1 MEMQQNPRQ
10 FPRSVCRGLLTD
22 TKTDMTLTAVGNLFP
37 AIPLAIV
44 ALNFR
49 YTSLAGLM
57 REITAQLE
65 PGIPDTSKMSVLLE
79 ELTVMRTRM
88 VLVKYALFLS
98 GVAFISNLFA
108 LFAGYFS
115 LNAVAPLGMV
125 FTIVSM
131 AGGIGCFCIETA
143 LSTKALNLHIAGV
156 LPKTEP
162 QRH

>member
-1 MEMQQNPRQ
+1 MI
-10 FPRSVCRGLLTD
+10 
-22 TKTDMTLTAVGNLFP
+22 LTAVGNLFP

-65 PGIPDTSKMSVLLE
+65 PDLSDKSKMSVLLE
-79 ELTVMRTRM
+79 ELTVTRTRM
-88 VLVKYALFLS
+88 VLVKYVLFLC
-98 GVAFISNLFA
+98 GVSFISNLFS

-115 LNAVAPLGMV
+115 LNAVAPLGIA
-125 FTIVSM
+125 FTILSM

-156 LPKTEP
+156 LPRTEP
-162 QRH
+162 ARR

>member
-1 MEMQQNPRQ
+1 MI
-10 FPRSVCRGLLTD
+10 
-22 TKTDMTLTAVGNLFP
+22 LTAVGNLFP

-65 PGIPDTSKMSVLLE
+65 PGLSNKAKMSVLLE

-88 VLVKYALFLS
+88 ALVKYALFLC
-98 GVAFISNLFA
+98 GVSFISNLFS

-115 LNAVAPLGMV
+115 LNAVAPLGMA
-125 FTIVSM
+125 FTILSM

-156 LPKTEP
+156 LPRTEP
-162 QRH
+162 ARR

>member
-1 MEMQQNPRQ
+1 MI
-10 FPRSVCRGLLTD
+10 
-22 TKTDMTLTAVGNLFP
+22 LTAVGNLFT

-65 PGIPDTSKMSVLLE
+65 PGLSNKSKMSVLLE

-88 VLVKYALFLS
+88 VLVKYVLFLC
-98 GVAFISNLFA
+98 GVSFISNLFS
-108 LFAGYFS
+108 LFAGYFG
-115 LNAVAPLGMV
+115 LNAVAPLGMA
-125 FTIVSM
+125 FTILSM

-156 LPKTEP
+156 LPRTEP
-162 QRH
+162 ARR

>member
-1 MEMQQNPRQ
+1 MI
-10 FPRSVCRGLLTD
+10 
-22 TKTDMTLTAVGNLFP
+22 LTAVGNLFP

-65 PGIPDTSKMSVLLE
+65 PGLSDKSKMSVLLE

-88 VLVKYALFLS
+88 VLVKYALFLC
-98 GVAFISNLFA
+98 GVSFISNLFS
-108 LFAGYFS
+108 LFAGYFN
-115 LNAVAPLGMV
+115 LNTVAPLGMA
-125 FTIVSM
+125 FTILSM
-131 AGGIGCFCIETA
+131 AGGIGYFCIETA

-156 LPKTEP
+156 LPRTEP

>member
-1 MEMQQNPRQ
+1 MI
-10 FPRSVCRGLLTD
+10 
-22 TKTDMTLTAVGNLFP
+22 LTAVGNLFP
-37 AIPLAIV
+37 TIPLAIV

-49 YTSLAGLM
+49 CTSLDGLM

-65 PGIPDTSKMSVLLE
+65 PGLSDKSKMSVLLE

-88 VLVKYALFLS
+88 VLVKYALFLC
-98 GVAFISNLFA
+98 GVSFIFNPFS

-115 LNAVAPLGMV
+115 LNAVAPLGMA
-125 FTIVSM
+125 FTILSM

-156 LPKTEP
+156 ISRTEP
-162 QRH
+162 ARR

>member
-1 MEMQQNPRQ
+1 MI
-10 FPRSVCRGLLTD
+10 
-22 TKTDMTLTAVGNLFP
+22 LTAVGNLFP

-65 PGIPDTSKMSVLLE
+65 PGLSDKSKMSVLLE

-88 VLVKYALFLS
+88 VLVKYALFLC
-98 GVAFISNLFA
+98 GVSFISNLFS

-115 LNAVAPLGMV
+115 LNAVAPLGMA

-131 AGGIGCFCIETA
+131 AGGIGR
-143 LSTKALNLHIAGV
+143 
-156 LPKTEP
+156 TEP
-162 QRH
+162 QRR